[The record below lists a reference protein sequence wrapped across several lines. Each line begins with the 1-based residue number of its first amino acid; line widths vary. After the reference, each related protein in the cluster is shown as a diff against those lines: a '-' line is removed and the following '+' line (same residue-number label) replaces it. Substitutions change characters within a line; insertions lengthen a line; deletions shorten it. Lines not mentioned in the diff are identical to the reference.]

1 MQKKAIPVDDFTK
14 EVEERLAEKIER
26 RKRKRRELAQK
37 NKELK
42 RKKKTLKMLKMK
54 KNYGKGSMFLIKKL
68 QPLKK
73 RKKTTKNVCYYFK
86 TDNCR

>member
-1 MQKKAIPVDDFTK
+1 MKKKTIPVDDFTK

-42 RKKKTLKMLKMK
+42 RKKK
-54 KNYGKGSMFLIKKL
+54 NIENVENEKKL
-68 QPLKK
+68 WERLNVPNKEVAAIK
-73 RKKTTKNVCYYFK
+73 EKEKNNQKCLLLFQ
-86 TDNCR
+86 NR